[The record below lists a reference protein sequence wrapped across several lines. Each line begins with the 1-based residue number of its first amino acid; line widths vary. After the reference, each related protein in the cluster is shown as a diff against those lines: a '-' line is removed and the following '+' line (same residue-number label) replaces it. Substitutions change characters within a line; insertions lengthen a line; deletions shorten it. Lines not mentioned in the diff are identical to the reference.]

1 MAEPTRLALIGCG
14 GNMTN
19 AHLPRLLSQDEV
31 SIVALVDPVTA
42 TTGALRER
50 HSVLSG
56 AATFTDH
63 EEMLDAVQPDGV
75 VISSPHALHHPQI
88 IAALRAGAH
97 VLVEKPMVNTAEEAV
112 EVIATRDETGKIVMV
127 SYQRRFEPSVQQ
139 MKQVITEG
147 GIGDVEFVT
156 AQLHQ
161 AWYTNNLGR
170 IQRTGAS
177 WRVQQQLSGGG
188 QLNDSGSHL
197 VDLVLHLLDR
207 APTRVAASQ
216 QYFTLE
222 VDVNSAI
229 MAEFE
234 GGAIA
239 TIAIGGNVHG
249 GGTDLTIAGSE
260 GTLHYRTVGQGPR
273 QPWVEWRRADQAE
286 PLTLPTPPPATSPD
300 HHFVDVIRGR
310 AALAGATAEDGRR
323 VVQLSAAVWRAAETG
338 AAAAVGG

>member
-19 AHLPRLLSQDEV
+19 AHLPRLLAQDEV
-31 SIVALVDPVTA
+31 SIVALVDPVA
-42 TTGALRER
+42 AVMQALRER
-50 HSVLSG
+50 HPVLAA
-56 AATFTDH
+56 AATFADH
-63 EEMLDAVQPDGV
+63 EQMLDAVQPDGV

-97 VLVEKPMVNTAEEAV
+97 ALVEKPMVNTADEAA

-127 SYQRRFEPSVQQ
+127 SYQRRFEPSIQQ
-139 MKQVITEG
+139 MKQIITTG
-147 GIGDVEFVT
+147 GIGAVEFVT

-161 AWYTNNLGR
+161 SWYTNNLGR

-177 WRVQQQLSGGG
+177 WRVIQQLAGGG

-197 VDLVLHLLDR
+197 VDLVLHLVGR

-234 GGAIA
+234 GGVIA

-260 GTLHYRTVGQGPR
+260 GTLHYRTVGQLPR

-286 PLTLPTPPPATSPD
+286 PLTLPTAPAPTSPD
-300 HHFVDVIRGR
+300 HHFIDVIRGR
-310 AALAGATAEDGRR
+310 TALAGATAEDGRR
-323 VVQLSAAVWRAAETG
+323 VVQLSAAVWRSAETG
-338 AAAAVGG
+338 APAAVAG

>member
-1 MAEPTRLALIGCG
+1 M
-14 GNMTN
+14 
-19 AHLPRLLSQDEV
+19 
-31 SIVALVDPVTA
+31 
-42 TTGALRER
+42 
-50 HSVLSG
+50 
-56 AATFTDH
+56 
-63 EEMLDAVQPDGV
+63 
-75 VISSPHALHHPQI
+75 
-88 IAALRAGAH
+88 
-97 VLVEKPMVNTAEEAV
+97 
-112 EVIATRDETGKIVMV
+112 
-127 SYQRRFEPSVQQ
+127 
-139 MKQVITEG
+139 
-147 GIGDVEFVT
+147 EFVT

-161 AWYTNNLGR
+161 SWYTNNLGR
-170 IQRTGAS
+170 IQRTGES
-177 WRVQQQLSGGG
+177 WRVIQQLAGGG

-197 VDLVLHLLDR
+197 VDLVLHLVDR
-207 APTRVAASQ
+207 DADARSPQRNSIS
-216 QYFTLE
+216 TLE

-260 GTLHYRTVGQGPR
+260 GTRCITGPWGTAPR
-273 QPWVEWRRADQAE
+273 QPWVEWRRADHAE

-338 AAAAVGG
+338 APAAVAGLGPGA

>member
-19 AHLPRLLSQDEV
+19 AHLPRLLAQDEV
-31 SIVALVDPVTA
+31 SIVALVDPVSE
-42 TTGALRER
+42 TTEALRER
-50 HSVLSG
+50 QPALAG

-63 EEMLDAVQPDGV
+63 ERMLDAVQPDGV

-97 VLVEKPMVNTAEEAV
+97 VLVEKPMVNTDEEAA
-112 EVIATRDETGKIVMV
+112 EVIATRDEAGKIVMV

-139 MKQVITEG
+139 MKQIITEG
-147 GIGDVEFVT
+147 GIGDVQFVT

-161 AWYTNNLGR
+161 SWYTNNLGR
-170 IQRTGAS
+170 IQRTGES

-197 VDLVLHLLDR
+197 VDLVLHLVDR

-234 GGAIA
+234 GGVIA
-239 TIAIGGNVHG
+239 TIAIGGNVYG
-249 GGTDLTIAGSE
+249 GGADLTIAGSG
-260 GTLHYRTVGQGPR
+260 GTLHYRTVGQVPR
-273 QPWVEWRRADQAE
+273 QPWVEWRRADE
-286 PLTLPTPPPATSPD
+286 SESLTLPTPPPATSPD

-323 VVQLSAAVWRAAETG
+323 VVQLSAAVWRAAESG
-338 AAAAVGG
+338 APAAVAG